1 MPAALPFILGGLA
14 TGAVTGGVQAI
25 VANQSAKA
33 ADRAKHQADDKANA
47 QMAEAKD
54 RQENEESQAA
64 AMTARDQA
72 RRRQR
77 QLSMGARGRRDT
89 ILTGPSGLGGPSPAA
104 PQTAQKTTLGA

>member
-1 MPAALPFILGGLA
+1 MPAVLPFILGGLA
-14 TGAVTGGVQAI
+14 TGGVTAGAQAI
-25 VANQSAKA
+25 ISHQNKQAG
-33 ADRAKHQADDKANA
+33 DRARHQADDKANA
-47 QMAEAKD
+47 QMAEAKN